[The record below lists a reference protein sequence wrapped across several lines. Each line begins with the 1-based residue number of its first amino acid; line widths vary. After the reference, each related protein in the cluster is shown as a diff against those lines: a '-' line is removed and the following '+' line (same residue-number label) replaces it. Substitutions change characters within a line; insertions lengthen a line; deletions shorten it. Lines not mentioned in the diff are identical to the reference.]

1 MPPVTSTRAE
11 RGFFDGSH
19 ARGYGWIMS
28 GSKQRIGVLLD
39 GLSRHREASVRA
51 GEAILSVLG
60 DAGHDARPVFVDR
73 DLDVALRQGRFDLAF
88 LATRGR
94 YGGDGCLQGL
104 LELLRI
110 PYTGSGV
117 LASALAMNQAK
128 AREILR
134 LHNLPTAPA
143 YVVRADAGRASQDAH
158 GAFGFPVTVAPAGTG
173 LCVGSCVARD
183 ELELEAALD
192 EAFRFGDEVLVERFV
207 DGRVVAVGVLDGAPL
222 GAADLGPVVDHLDI
236 GIAPVVD
243 RGEAGG
249 RTRLSPARYRSL
261 LRMAQLTCEALG
273 VEGPALVEMVVS
285 ERLNEVVRGV
295 ETSPSLAP
303 QGLFAR
309 IADGAGLGFAG
320 LVEEVLAGAR
330 LRAHGRRRE
339 RRATQV
345 GFDGPERRDGL
356 SALPH

>member
-110 PYTGSGV
+110 PYTGSGGLPPAPRV
-117 LASALAMNQAK
+117 EQAQARGDPPLAN
-128 AREILR
+128 
-134 LHNLPTAPA
+134 PPPPPP
-143 YVVRADAGRASQDAH
+143 GR
-158 GAFGFPVTVAPAGTG
+158 
-173 LCVGSCVARD
+173 
-183 ELELEAALD
+183 
-192 EAFRFGDEVLVERFV
+192 
-207 DGRVVAVGVLDGAPL
+207 
-222 GAADLGPVVDHLDI
+222 GP
-236 GIAPVVD
+236 P
-243 RGEAGG
+243 R
-249 RTRLSPARYRSL
+249 
-261 LRMAQLTCEALG
+261 
-273 VEGPALVEMVVS
+273 
-285 ERLNEVVRGV
+285 
-295 ETSPSLAP
+295 
-303 QGLFAR
+303 
-309 IADGAGLGFAG
+309 
-320 LVEEVLAGAR
+320 
-330 LRAHGRRRE
+330 
-339 RRATQV
+339 
-345 GFDGPERRDGL
+345 
-356 SALPH
+356 